1 MPEALNYAVEY
12 SRELANAYP
21 YVLRFA
27 ALRSAE
33 NDRRYKWVDAK
44 TIKIPILSTT
54 GRTDAARDT
63 IGDTQRN
70 FSNDWETKELKFHR
84 KWKTLV
90 HPLDIDETNQ
100 VASIAN
106 ITQTFN
112 EEKKFPEMDAYLVS
126 KLYADWIEA
135 GGTVTE
141 QALTTENILE
151 VFDTL
156 MMDMDENRVP
166 ATGRLLYVTPAVDKI
181 LKSAEGIARQMM
193 VTNNDGRI
201 ARMIANIDSVSIEKV
216 PSELMKTVY
225 DFSTGYTVGA
235 SAKQIQMFLAHP
247 SCVITPEKYEFVKL
261 DPPGATTEGKWVY
274 FEESYGDAFILNKR
288 IHGLQYVTELAA

>member
-1 MPEALNYAVEY
+1 MAEALNYAVEY

-21 YVLRFA
+21 YVLHFA

-33 NDRRYKWVDAK
+33 NDRRYRWVDAK

-54 GRTDAARDT
+54 GRTDADRDT

-166 ATGRLLYVTPAVDKI
+166 ATGRGLPAR
-181 LKSAEGIARQMM
+181 A
-193 VTNNDGRI
+193 
-201 ARMIANIDSVSIEKV
+201 
-216 PSELMKTVY
+216 
-225 DFSTGYTVGA
+225 A
-235 SAKQIQMFLAHP
+235 S
-247 SCVITPEKYEFVKL
+247 
-261 DPPGATTEGKWVY
+261 
-274 FEESYGDAFILNKR
+274 
-288 IHGLQYVTELAA
+288 